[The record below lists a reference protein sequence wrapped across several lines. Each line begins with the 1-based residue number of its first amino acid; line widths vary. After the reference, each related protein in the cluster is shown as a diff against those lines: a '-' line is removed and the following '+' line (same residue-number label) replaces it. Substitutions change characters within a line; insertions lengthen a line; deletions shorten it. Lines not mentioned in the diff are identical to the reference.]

1 MTSKKKYNS
10 PISPKNIN
18 NIIILISIIILT
30 IKLLIA
36 YRFHNRIN
44 DEKLFNIQLL
54 LVLFYYSV
62 STLGWS
68 NDRLESINVIVSKC
82 IDLFIEYQGVFI
94 ADLLIIIVIFFA
106 RRQPELTSHKH
117 VMMIF
122 TLFMCMRIII
132 HLYRLMNK
140 INISRDTDNYNKEI
154 QKKNFADA
162 ILTTIKDILIDK
174 RIPLNN

>member
-106 RRQPELTSHKH
+106 RRQPQLTSHKH
-117 VMMIF
+117 VMLICYLIIYYLNFIYIF
-122 TLFMCMRIII
+122 L
-132 HLYRLMNK
+132 
-140 INISRDTDNYNKEI
+140 NIQFT
-154 QKKNFADA
+154 
-162 ILTTIKDILIDK
+162 
-174 RIPLNN
+174 

>member
-68 NDRLESINVIVSKC
+68 NDRLDSINVIVSKC

-94 ADLLIIIVIFFA
+94 ADLLIIIVVHTP
-106 RRQPELTSHKH
+106 RSRLRVPRTTSQSNKNKNDNNVCVRQRSHSSSAC
-117 VMMIF
+117 V
-122 TLFMCMRIII
+122 
-132 HLYRLMNK
+132 Y
-140 INISRDTDNYNKEI
+140 KEI
-154 QKKNFADA
+154 KKEE
-162 ILTTIKDILIDK
+162 K
-174 RIPLNN
+174 RKSS